1 MWLKTVKTLQTC
13 NKLSQFSNSLLALST
28 LLEPLAVHS
37 KSIYLIY
44 ITLFNQVFKYIL
56 TFQIQI
62 SIILTSFE
70 EEEVRDV

>member
-28 LLEPLAVHS
+28 LLETLAVHS

-62 SIILTSFE
+62 SIILTSYE

>member
-62 SIILTSFE
+62 SIILTNFE
-70 EEEVRDV
+70 EEEVSDV

>member
-1 MWLKTVKTLQTC
+1 MWLKTVETPQTC
-13 NKLSQFSNSLLALST
+13 DKLSTNSNSLLTLSALFD
-28 LLEPLAVHS
+28 PLAVHS

-62 SIILTSFE
+62 SIILTSYE